1 MPIRFYNTL
10 TRKKEVFQ
18 PIKEGEVGMY
28 TCGPTV
34 YDYAHIGNFR
44 TFIFEDLLKR
54 YLLHRG
60 YKVYHIMNITDIDD
74 KTIKRSREENTP
86 LGQMTDKFTGHFMDD
101 SNWLKIIPANEYPRA
116 TDSIPKMIEMIQL
129 LLKKEYAY
137 TDNDGSI
144 YFNIQSYPDYGQLT
158 NLDLNAQRTTN
169 RIASDEYTKDDPQDF
184 ALWKGWKEEDGDVA
198 WDAPWGKGRPGWHIE
213 CSAMS
218 NQYLGDHFD

>member
-1 MPIRFYNTL
+1 
-10 TRKKEVFQ
+10 
-18 PIKEGEVGMY
+18 
-28 TCGPTV
+28 
-34 YDYAHIGNFR
+34 
-44 TFIFEDLLKR
+44 
-54 YLLHRG
+54 
-60 YKVYHIMNITDIDD
+60 
-74 KTIKRSREENTP
+74 
-86 LGQMTDKFTGHFMDD
+86 
-101 SNWLKIIPANEYPRA
+101 
-116 TDSIPKMIEMIQL
+116 MIQL
-129 LLKKEYAY
+129 LLEKKYAY

-218 NQYLGDHFD
+218 NQYLGDHFDIHCGGVDNIFPHHENEIAQSKGAYPNEPFVKYWLHNGMLNLSGKKMSKSEGNIKLLNDYIDEFEGQVVRFFFLKSQYRSPQEF